1 MILTNKPNIEIYGG
15 PPKAWSEKPTMAR
28 REKKKAKV
36 GQKVQDFVAVAF
48 ARDETEAKE
57 YEALLASDGIPVTIR
72 QQTDSD
78 TGSEGYS
85 VMVPE
90 EHVDEAYVIIES
102 QDAYD
107 DFYDDSIDEEIDFDS
122 DTFEDEY

>member
-1 MILTNKPNIEIYGG
+1 M
-15 PPKAWSEKPTMAR
+15 MAR
-28 REKKKAKV
+28 HAKKRRKG

-48 ARDETEAKE
+48 ARDQIEAKE
-57 YEALLASDGIPVTIR
+57 YEALLAGDDIPVTIKT
-72 QQTDSD
+72 QIDSD

-90 EHVDEAYVIIES
+90 EFVDEAYVIIES

-107 DFYDDSIDEEIDFDS
+107 DFYDEAIDDETDFD
-122 DTFEDEY
+122 TELFNDEF

>member
-1 MILTNKPNIEIYGG
+1 M
-15 PPKAWSEKPTMAR
+15 MAR
-28 REKKKAKV
+28 HAKKRRKG

-48 ARDETEAKE
+48 ARDEIEAKE
-57 YEALLASDGIPVTIR
+57 YEALLASDDIPVTIR
-72 QQTDSD
+72 PQIDTD

-90 EHVDEAYVIIES
+90 EFVDEAYVIIES

-107 DFYDDSIDEEIDFDS
+107 DFYDETLDDETGFDTELF
-122 DTFEDEY
+122 DDEF

>member
-1 MILTNKPNIEIYGG
+1 
-15 PPKAWSEKPTMAR
+15 MAR
-28 REKKKAKV
+28 REKKKSKV

-57 YEALLASDGIPVTIR
+57 YEALLASDGIPVTIK

-90 EHVDEAYVIIES
+90 EFVDEAYVIIES

-122 DTFEDEY
+122 DTFDDEY